1 MHHDH
6 QTLASPALFKP
17 LGPNI
22 ATVIQTDAR
31 SPHQHCGRC
40 AGTFQVPVPGGASIL
55 MQDSAGTS
63 MALNVDIDPSSGTPI
78 LSGRAITAQ
87 GDVLDVHPCSCNDP
101 IAPRHNRPAP
111 RSPVLC
117 CSGAHARDLSHIYPS
132 PQSPPS
138 ANRRPAPIFTHTRTP
153 LVLVQTRL
161 PQSPP
166 APESQRN
173 PEVPAPAPCADALGS
188 PFTPT
193 PASVQRHSQGSN
205 GADSFHTVQTYLE
218 ETSTAPAP
226 PQSQPTMRPR
236 LDTLLPLSAFNP
248 DFNAVLVESPSPVG
262 PSSEISGPSA
272 RGLLSSI
279 PSPFSYS
286 ASEISVYT
294 IVPGARPVED
304 GPELTSPDRPEV
316 ATQSADNAAEGHV
329 ATTTAVAADSQE
341 HDDLTS
347 IPGRNTNTTSDLY
360 TDRDVVEP
368 SMPTAKIGPDGRE
381 LRFDLTTQLGSR
393 PMTVR
398 FRFLSARVVGFTLTV
413 FNRNTQVHPQ
423 YDIPATSKEHGW
435 QV

>member
-6 QTLASPALFKP
+6 QTLVSPALFKP
-17 LGPNI
+17 LGPNV
-22 ATVIQTDAR
+22 ATVTQIDAR
-31 SPHQHCGRC
+31 SPHQHCDRC

-111 RSPVLC
+111 RSPGLC

-132 PQSPPS
+132 PQSPPGT
-138 ANRRPAPIFTHTRTP
+138 NRRPAPIFTHTRTP

-161 PQSPP
+161 PQSPS
-166 APESQRN
+166 APESQRK
-173 PEVPAPAPCADALGS
+173 PEAPAPAPCADALGS

-205 GADSFHTVQTYLE
+205 GADSFHTAQTRLE

-226 PQSQPTMRPR
+226 PNPSEQPHTVTQSQPIVPPR

-262 PSSEISGPSA
+262 PCSEISGPSA
-272 RGLLSSI
+272 LGLLSSI
-279 PSPFSYS
+279 PSPSSHS
-286 ASEISVYT
+286 ASGISIHT

-304 GPELTSPDRPEV
+304 GPELTPPDRPEV
-316 ATQSADNAAEGHV
+316 ATQSADYAAEGHV
-329 ATTTAVAADSQE
+329 ATTTGVAADSQE
-341 HDDLTS
+341 HDFTS
-347 IPGRNTNTTSDLY
+347 SPGRNTNTTSDLY

-368 SMPTAKIGPDGRE
+368 PMPTAKVGPDGRE
-381 LRFDLTTQLGSR
+381 LRFDLTSQLGSR
-393 PMTVR
+393 SMTVR

-413 FNRNTQVHPQ
+413 FNRNAQVHP
-423 YDIPATSKEHGW
+423 
-435 QV
+435 